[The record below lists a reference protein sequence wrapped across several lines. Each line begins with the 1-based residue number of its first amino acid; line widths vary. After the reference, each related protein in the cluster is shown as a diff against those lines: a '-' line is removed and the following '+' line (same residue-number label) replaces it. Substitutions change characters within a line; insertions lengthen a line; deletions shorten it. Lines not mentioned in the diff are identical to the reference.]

1 MNSFRISFWIVPANS
16 SCLAPCETKKIYHAN
31 KYISNHAI
39 NIDQNES
46 LELPYQLHVFV
57 SSKSKLIKLS
67 SSIITISIK
76 VLYSFC
82 LLIYISNWKL
92 IHNNLILCIYFIQKI
107 TMVHDDHSLI
117 FILNVCISY
126 SVTYRIQV
134 LYNRALLAIYQFILV

>member
-16 SCLAPCETKKIYHAN
+16 SCLAPCETEKIYHAN

-46 LELPYQLHVFV
+46 LELPYQIHVFV

-67 SSIITISIK
+67 YIITISK
-76 VLYSFC
+76 LLYSFF